1 MLVSVYDLQ
10 TYMDISFTN
19 RQQDAAEFVLEGLQ
33 SELES
38 FLNRPIEVAEFT
50 ETHVIDSSST
60 GLPTASFFY
69 DYSLDSTQQPIGL
82 IQPAATVYLR
92 NTPIASVSSV
102 SIKGPLVDP
111 IEQEA
116 ERDYL
121 VHRWGIEVYRALAKD
136 TVTVTYTA
144 GLDGTEIKAFKIL
157 ILRAA
162 AREMQNMH
170 DDTVGLKDLETR
182 NVAPLET
189 GFTERELAS
198 VKKWRRRR
206 IS

>member
-1 MLVSVYDLQ
+1 MLVSVRDLQ

-38 FLNRPIEVAEFT
+38 FLNRPIELAEVT
-50 ETHVIDSSST
+50 ETHVVEST
-60 GLPTASFFY
+60 HTGIPTASFFY
-69 DYSLDSTQQPIGL
+69 DYSLDTTFRPIGY
-82 IQPAATVYLR
+82 IQPPITVYLR
-92 NTPIASVSSV
+92 NTPVVSVSSV
-102 SIKGPLVDP
+102 IVKAPTLAPAV
-111 IEQEA
+111 QEV
-116 ERDYL
+116 ELDYT
-121 VHRWGIEVYRALAKD
+121 VYRYGIELYRALGKD
-136 TVTVTYTA
+136 EVTVTYV
-144 GLDGTEIKAFKIL
+144 GGIDGSEVKAFRIL

-189 GFTERELAS
+189 GFTDRELAS